1 MSWKT
6 ENGQHH
12 AKNVDFLFII
22 MTGFGLIGLIT
33 QNSLLFMM
41 AGIFISYFL
50 LSNLYEKKM
59 TTSLHLDNPK
69 VKIRLFPG
77 EEARLSF
84 TFHNT
89 SIFPLV
95 NGELQFKHGPAIK
108 PTEQNNDSKNYWNEM
123 QIPTTIM
130 GRRKIAVEIPITAK
144 QRGTTGIHH
153 VSYTFPHLFLFDS
166 LCLKL
171 ASRFQTEY
179 IVLPR
184 FLPVEGMDAIVNRV
198 NGEQRVNSSPFED
211 IQSPI
216 GTRDYSFNDP
226 FHRINWKASVK
237 TQQLQ
242 TNIYEKTA
250 DLSFVFIVN
259 LDTTNNLDMEA
270 FNRNLETLLSY
281 TAYLCRFAK
290 EKGISYE
297 IFLNARRIGK
307 VPYFHM
313 HEGVGK
319 VHYLQSLEMLARVD
333 RQAAILP
340 FNQMLH
346 RIGQQL
352 AKPTSIIFIGE
363 IPSDLGPLTNNWR
376 HKQQSL
382 FHITSFAEGAVI
394 HPWGKGAR
402 KIAK

>member
-1 MSWKT
+1 MSWKK
-6 ENGQHH
+6 ENGQYH

-22 MTGFGLIGLIT
+22 MAVFGLVGVIT
-33 QNSLLFMM
+33 QNSLLLMM

-59 TTSLHLDNPK
+59 TTSLRLDNPK

-77 EEARLSF
+77 EEALLSF
-84 TFHNT
+84 TLQNT

-95 NGELQFKHGPAIK
+95 NGQLRFEHGPAIK
-108 PTEQNNDSKNYWNEM
+108 PIEQNNDPKSYWNKM
-123 QIPTTIM
+123 HIPTTIM
-130 GRRKIAVEIPITAK
+130 GRRKITTEIPMIAK
-144 QRGTTGIHH
+144 QRGTTGIHNISH
-153 VSYTFPHLFLFDS
+153 TFPHLFLFDS
-166 LCLKL
+166 IRLKL
-171 ASRFQTEY
+171 APTFQTEF
-179 IVLPR
+179 IVLPL
-184 FLPVEGMDAIVNRV
+184 FLPVKGMDAIVNRV
-198 NGEQRVNSSPFED
+198 NGEQRVNSSPFEN

-259 LDTTNNLDMEA
+259 LDTANNLDMEA

-281 TAYLCRFAK
+281 TAYLCRFAT

-297 IFLNARRIGK
+297 IFLNARRTGK

-319 VHYLQSLEMLARVD
+319 VHYLQSLEMLARID
-333 RQAAILP
+333 RQAALLP

-346 RIGQQL
+346 RVGQQL
-352 AKPTSIIFIGE
+352 AKPTSIIFIGD
-363 IPSDLGPLTNNWR
+363 IPSELGTLTNNWR

-382 FHITSFAEGAVI
+382 FHIKNFDEGAI
-394 HPWGKGAR
+394 IQPWGKGAKR
-402 KIAK
+402 IAK